1 MANLNSLEE
10 QFYVLEEKEDIS
22 DRKAKISSK
31 KTLTGKYY
39 ACLLHKEPLKCLLIV
54 GVILGLIISVY
65 FVVGGAIS
73 WWWIPLSI
81 MFIGPIGLVFFALI
95 LPFIP
100 YILYIIL
107 RITIEIL
114 LN

>member
-1 MANLNSLEE
+1 MNSLEE

-22 DRKAKISSK
+22 DRKAKIRSK
-31 KTLTGKYY
+31 NSLTGKYY
-39 ACLLHKEPLKCLLIV
+39 AGLLHKEPMECLLIA
-54 GVILGLIISVY
+54 GGIIGLIASVY
-65 FVVGGAIS
+65 LTVGGVIS

-81 MFIGPIGLVFFALI
+81 MFFGPIGLVFFALI

-107 RITIEIL
+107 RIIVE
-114 LN
+114 